1 MTQHPEKNAREQW
14 VFVVDDDADVRDSVA
29 ELLDSVGLRAECHAS
44 ARAFLDAY
52 DAERSGCLVLD
63 VRMAGMSGLEL
74 QQRLIAMGAELPVI
88 LLTGHGDVPM
98 AVEAMKAGALDF
110 LQKPYRDQSLLDAI
124 NRALSADAAARCADG
139 DRTRVVQC
147 TETLTEREK
156 AILARVRLGKTSK
169 QIAQELN
176 ISPRTAEVHRRNL
189 LRKFNVGSTREL
201 LGLYGAED
209 GRGY

>member
-1 MTQHPEKNAREQW
+1 MSHPEETVQEQW
-14 VFVVDDDADVRDSVA
+14 VFVVDDDADVRDSIA
-29 ELLDSVGLRAECHAS
+29 ELLDSVGLRVECHAS
-44 ARAFLDAY
+44 AQAFLDAY

-74 QQRLIAMGAELPVI
+74 QQRLIAMGAERPVI

-124 NRALSADAAARCADG
+124 NRALSADAVARRADG
-139 DRTRVVQC
+139 DRNRVAQC
-147 TETLTEREK
+147 TERLTEREK

-169 QIAQELN
+169 AIAKELG

-201 LGLYGAED
+201 LGLYGTDD
-209 GRGY
+209 GRE